1 LEFGVWDFTHLPI
14 LGEVGGLFFQD
25 QNKKIRLRIEIGYW
39 SLVISEKAEVK

>member
-1 LEFGVWDFTHLPI
+1 LGFGIWD
-14 LGEVGGLFFQD
+14 LGFFSFGGLSFQD